1 MDDNWT
7 EEALAEA
14 GRYDARMR
22 LKYMNRRRKPIPVTP
37 TSEERRD
44 AAIARKQR
52 LEIERL
58 LQVRLM

>member
-1 MDDNWT
+1 MDDDWT

-22 LKYMNRRRKPIPVTP
+22 LKYLNRRRKPMPVTP
-37 TSEERRD
+37 TLEERRR

-52 LEIERL
+52 LELERL